1 MKKTDWLTIAQFVFS
16 LLAVLTAWGVAAGAA
31 LISFLGAS
39 YEAALPTASLAIGA
53 LAVSL
58 LVLPSTVLA
67 FLRLIDK
74 PLRRGLA
81 LPRWW
86 PAILVAALIL
96 TLLLGVWTVGSPL
109 EWLVLPLLHILAVG
123 LPIVLLVYLGI
134 RRLQPGSPQRRW
146 GVFDSGLVLG
156 PLLIMFAEIGA
167 VVLFGLLGAVFL
179 TSRPD
184 LLEQLFELAS
194 EITRPG
200 VTTEEITRMIGPLLL
215 QPGVITAAFVF
226 VAVVVPLIEEAF
238 KPVGVL
244 LLFGRLHRPAAGFVA
259 GLLSGAGYAMFESL
273 AAFSNGEE
281 WATVAVVR
289 MGTAAVHIVTTGLVG
304 WALVGAWREKR
315 YLQLGLTYLAA
326 VAIHGSWNA
335 TTITLLVSQLSASQ
349 PTPRELPLISSLASA
364 APVILG
370 LLTILCL
377 SLIFIWNRRLVRSQ
391 AAAPELVI
399 QEASTDSD
407 TVENVL

>member
-1 MKKTDWLTIAQFVFS
+1 
-16 LLAVLTAWGVAAGAA
+16 
-31 LISFLGAS
+31 
-39 YEAALPTASLAIGA
+39 
-53 LAVSL
+53 
-58 LVLPSTVLA
+58 
-67 FLRLIDK
+67 
-74 PLRRGLA
+74 
-81 LPRWW
+81 
-86 PAILVAALIL
+86 
-96 TLLLGVWTVGSPL
+96 
-109 EWLVLPLLHILAVG
+109 
-123 LPIVLLVYLGI
+123 
-134 RRLQPGSPQRRW
+134 
-146 GVFDSGLVLG
+146 
-156 PLLIMFAEIGA
+156 
-167 VVLFGLLGAVFL
+167 
-179 TSRPD
+179 
-184 LLEQLFELAS
+184 
-194 EITRPG
+194 
-200 VTTEEITRMIGPLLL
+200 
-215 QPGVITAAFVF
+215 
-226 VAVVVPLIEEAF
+226 VPLIEEAF
-238 KPVGVL
+238 KPVGVW

-326 VAIHGSWNA
+326 AAIHGSWNA